1 MNDFDYYEDTN
12 VDKTPKSKFTFVG
25 LFKDI
30 MTLFIFVFVIYA
42 LYIGGTVGYYHWKM
56 GSKISEFSY
65 YASVSSDDSRIK
77 SVLKDYCLSE
87 DKITC
92 MGDSLK
98 IDRNFKSSTV
108 SIKYNFNIDLFWKYP
123 ITLTFEPKSTKEI
136 VSLEL

>member
-12 VDKTPKSKFTFVG
+12 VDKAPKFTFAG

-30 MTLFIFVFVIYA
+30 ITLFIFVFVIYA
-42 LYIGGTVGYYHWKM
+42 LYLGGNVGYYHWKM
-56 GSKISEFSY
+56 KSKISELSY

-87 DKITC
+87 ENINC

-98 IDRNFKSSTV
+98 IDRNFEESTV
-108 SIKYNFNIDLFWKYP
+108 SIKYNFNINLFWKYP

-136 VSLEL
+136 VSLKL